1 MYAQN
6 TIENFLRGI
15 VLDLIDSE
23 RRKTVVEAA
32 LYNWRQSAVKA
43 LEGQKGTSKNNNT
56 QKVNSEGYERTFKSC
71 HPRRNHAVFC

>member
-1 MYAQN
+1 MIERVMYAQN

-56 QKVNSEGYERTFKSC
+56 QKSKF
-71 HPRRNHAVFC
+71 RRL